1 MYSIDWIKAAYL
13 LSSVHVVL
21 GKVVRVHGFQIG
33 QDLTLTE
40 TEETGSFN
48 GKG

>member
-1 MYSIDWIKAAYL
+1 MYSMDWIQVAYL

-33 QDLTLTE
+33 QDLTLRV